1 MAHHNEEEEKNY
13 DYLYYVVGLLTG
25 LFIGAVIDK
34 GFTWIFVGGVLG
46 LLTAALFLQVLVKGR
61 EQSWSRPA
69 LIHKKLEPVLRYRY
83 RMAGFFNFCILAHYP
98 PF

>member
-13 DYLYYVVGLLTG
+13 DYVYYLVGLLTG
-25 LFIGAVIDK
+25 LFIGAIIDK

-61 EQSWSRPA
+61 EQS
-69 LIHKKLEPVLRYRY
+69 
-83 RMAGFFNFCILAHYP
+83 
-98 PF
+98 

>member
-61 EQSWSRPA
+61 EQS
-69 LIHKKLEPVLRYRY
+69 
-83 RMAGFFNFCILAHYP
+83 
-98 PF
+98 

>member
-1 MAHHNEEEEKNY
+1 MAHHHEEEEKNY

-25 LFIGAVIDK
+25 LFIGFILDK

-61 EQSWSRPA
+61 EQS
-69 LIHKKLEPVLRYRY
+69 
-83 RMAGFFNFCILAHYP
+83 
-98 PF
+98 